1 MKWERFGN
9 WETLFND
16 VDRLARLYH
25 EDYYPRWTARLV
37 DNSDNGK
44 DTRIT
49 RITLDPSLTWEE
61 AKLVVQT
68 LVGAQ
73 LS

>member
-1 MKWERFGN
+1 MRWDGHEY
-9 WETLFND
+9 WATLYDDYN
-16 VDRLARLYH
+16 RLARLYH

-49 RITLDPSLTWEE
+49 LDE
-61 AKLVVQT
+61 AKMVLQT
-68 LVGAQ
+68 LAGAQ
-73 LS
+73 L